1 MRPGDVRGQGGV
13 RGVDEWFENF
23 VQVKE
28 SAYLIEMRARDTN
41 ENERTRPTVHD
52 QQRNRILARTM
63 LMHKMK
69 AKL

>member
-1 MRPGDVRGQGGV
+1 MRPGEVRGQEGV

-41 ENERTRPTVHD
+41 ENA
-52 QQRNRILARTM
+52 L
-63 LMHKMK
+63 K
-69 AKL
+69 ALRL